1 MSTPPQPHQQPQQG
15 GYGSPYGQQPQ
26 FPQPG
31 PAQPGYGQ
39 PGAQQPHPSQ
49 QGYGPATSPQP
60 FPPQQGYG
68 APGGWGSPRPPA
80 PDKARKWFI
89 GVPLAVVGAVVLAWL
104 GYYVFLDD
112 GESGEVFP
120 EAKYELTLPSTLLD
134 GKYELAGDMSQ
145 QTQEQLK
152 NASQAVIREPKSTVA
167 QYTSLNGAKA
177 GIVVVSGLHGR
188 IAEPDKALE
197 SILRGGGK
205 AKGTTIAVPPKDYTP
220 EGSEVRVECQVL
232 VSDQSDGGRATIPMC
247 AWADDNTNMSVSL
260 ATPESMGMTP
270 AAVDLKEVAEATV
283 KVRQEMRRPIG

>member
-15 GYGSPYGQQPQ
+15 GYGNPYGQQPQ

-31 PAQPGYGQ
+31 PPPPGYGH
-39 PGAQQPHPSQ
+39 PAPQQPYPP
-49 QGYGPATSPQP
+49 QGYGPPAPQQP

-68 APGGWGSPRPPA
+68 APGGWGAPQPPA
-80 PDKARKWFI
+80 PNRNRKWI
-89 GVPLAVVGAVVLAWL
+89 IIAPLAVAGLLGLSWL
-104 GYYVFLDD
+104 GNNVFSD
-112 GESGEVFP
+112 SGGGKVFP

-134 GKYELAGDMSQ
+134 GTYELAGDMSQ
-145 QTQEQLK
+145 ETQEQLK

-205 AKGTTIAVPPKDYTP
+205 AKGTTIAVPAKDYTP
-220 EGSEVRVECQVL
+220 EGSEVRVKCQVL